1 MGVLSGSEAASLLQN
16 TSGITLASSVA
27 EVTVSDG
34 QLTGSLKLAMAYDP
48 ARVGSRQVPAAYFY
62 SDRKGSWVY
71 LGGRV
76 QQENRTV
83 TVEVSHLTKFAVF
96 ARAPVPVFS
105 DMTGHWGADM
115 VSRLAGM
122 EVVAGYPGGTFRP
135 GNNITRAEA
144 AATLVRALKLA
155 PENEQYLTVF
165 KDAGDIPAW
174 AQRVVAAAVK
184 DGLLR
189 GYPEGDGSTTFR
201 ANQPISRAE
210 LASLAARILEKELG
224 PVAPGALQ
232 FADAERIPAWAKES
246 VAVAASRGIIAGY
259 PDRTFRA
266 KNNVTRAEAAAMIL
280 RLLDL
285 LYR

>member
-1 MGVLSGSEAASLLQN
+1 MVVASIGGEVRGEFTLTEPGRYGGPGPLDPKLIVRGSSAEEGSPVTFTVGGV
-16 TSGITLASSVA
+16 
-27 EVTVSDG
+27 
-34 QLTGSLKLAMAYDP
+34 
-48 ARVGSRQVPAAYFY
+48 
-62 SDRKGSWVY
+62 
-71 LGGRV
+71 
-76 QQENRTV
+76 
-83 TVEVSHLTKFAVF
+83 
-96 ARAPVPVFS
+96 
-105 DMTGHWGADM
+105 GAD
-115 VSRLAGM
+115 
-122 EVVAGYPGGTFRP
+122 PGSP
-135 GNNITRAEA
+135 ITI
-144 AATLVRALKLA
+144 
-155 PENEQYLTVF
+155 F

-174 AQRVVAAAVK
+174 AQGVVAAAVK

-201 ANQPISRAE
+201 ANRPISRAE

-266 KNNVTRAEAAAMIL
+266 ENNVTRAEAAAMIL

-285 LYR
+285 LCR